1 MFFRRVEIRIYLSF
15 LKPLG
20 LIRYLLLLFLGPL
33 MLFSQEDCLLG
44 IGGKDDEMI
53 RTVFELTDEQIEQMR
68 NWGAELQFRNE
79 IFEIK
84 AQNLLKNHAQSSVED
99 LLIMSHKYKALLDS
113 MQNNIKLLDRRMLGI
128 FTNEQYNLYIM
139 LCNQVNRSPLYAPR
153 SMNEK

>member
-1 MFFRRVEIRIYLSF
+1 
-15 LKPLG
+15 
-20 LIRYLLLLFLGPL
+20 

-53 RTVFELTDEQIEQMR
+53 RTVFELTDDQMEQMR

-79 IFEIK
+79 IFETR
-84 AQNLLKNHAQSSVED
+84 ARNLLKNHAQSSTED

-113 MQNNIKLLDRRMLGI
+113 MRNNIKLLDKRMLGI

-139 LCNQVNRSPLYAPR
+139 LCNQVNRSPLYVPR